1 MPNEK
6 IDIFVSTKFLPERS
20 DPTKSLFFFSYD
32 VKIMNNGKDTVQLKD
47 RYWNITDAKNNTEEI
62 RGPGVI
68 GNQPVIKPG
77 QSYEYKSFCPL
88 KTEFGVMHGHFGMK
102 TSNGK
107 KFNAKIN
114 PFRLTIPFSVN

>member
-1 MPNEK
+1 MYKPPL
-6 IDIFVSTKFLPERS
+6 IFNISPVI
-20 DPTKSLFFFSYD
+20 YD
-32 VKIMNNGKDTVQLKD
+32 ESS
-47 RYWNITDAKNNTEEI
+47 DAKNNTEEI
-62 RGPGVI
+62 SGPGVV

-77 QSYEYKSFCPL
+77 QLYEYKSFCPL

-102 TSNGK
+102 TNNGR